1 MKNDF
6 ALIIGINDYTPTNAN
21 GLKTLGGAINDAN
34 YFEEWI
40 LSSKG
45 ADVPAENCRKI
56 ISNPSPLAPIQKQ
69 IDDAFLEI
77 EDLIIKNARVAR
89 RFYFYFAGHGVG
101 LTNSANEVALC
112 LANWS
117 ERRRH
122 EALGAELYKDI
133 FKQYGYFEEIVFI
146 LDCCR
151 NSKINI
157 KPAGPSFSPIL
168 ASPNAGKTKL
178 FAAYATQY
186 QDQSFEAEQEN
197 SEMRGVFTKVL
208 LDGLKGDVPNNKGV
222 ITADGLRD
230 YLEKQVPIEAQ
241 KKGFKQIPQINSES
255 FTSDAPFTLLVDY
268 KVQNTVCHIVF
279 SDARTGTIEL
289 FDDSGIIERFDA
301 GKLKTVDVL
310 LSNGCYLLR
319 DSQLDKMQPIYILQS
334 NKEIYVNF

>member
-45 ADVPAENCRKI
+45 ADVPIENCRKI

-77 EDLIIKNARVAR
+77 EDLIITNAKVAR

-101 LTNSANEVALC
+101 LMNSANEVALC

-122 EALGAELYKDI
+122 EALGAEIYKDI
-133 FKQYGYFEEIVFI
+133 FQQYGYFEEIIFI

-157 KPAGPSFSPIL
+157 NPASPSFSPIMPGL
-168 ASPNAGKTKL
+168 HSGKTRV

-186 QDQSFEAEQEN
+186 QDQSFEAAQEN
-197 SEMRGVFTKVL
+197 SEMRGIFTKVL
-208 LDGLKGDVPNNKGV
+208 LDALNGDAPSEDGV
-222 ITADGLRD
+222 ITAAGLKD
-230 YLEKQVPIEAQ
+230 YLEKKVQSEAQ
-241 KKGFKQIPQINSES
+241 IKGFKQIPQINNA
-255 FTSDAPFTLLVDY
+255 FLNDAPFIT
-268 KVQNTVCHIVF
+268 
-279 SDARTGTIEL
+279 L
-289 FDDSGIIERFDA
+289 FDKKSDNTMCFISFNPTRNNDVELIDNWKVLETFDA
-301 GKLKTVDVL
+301 TKSKEIQIALPKGL
-310 LSNGCYLLR
+310 YLLK
-319 DSQLDKMQPIYILQS
+319 DTITGDEKGINVSPSKT
-334 NKEIYVNF
+334 EIYVEF